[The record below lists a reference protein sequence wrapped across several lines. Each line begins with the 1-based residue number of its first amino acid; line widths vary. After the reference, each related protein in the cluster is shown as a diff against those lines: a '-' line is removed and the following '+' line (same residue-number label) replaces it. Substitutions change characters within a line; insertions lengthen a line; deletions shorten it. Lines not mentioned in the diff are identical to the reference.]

1 MKFLFTYVLNC
12 CIIISSMFGIRV
24 FGSCCI
30 TFFFLFFFL
39 FCKTN
44 MLFIQLVSLQL
55 FSKKTKRTTK
65 LQRTYFDE
73 NRRLEKFFDIYREKI
88 LRLLYSTNNRSSR
101 WNDFAILSTSF
112 LISIVNRINNK
123 NKPRTSRGLS
133 ILLRKSQ

>member
-1 MKFLFTYVLNC
+1 
-12 CIIISSMFGIRV
+12 
-24 FGSCCI
+24 
-30 TFFFLFFFL
+30 
-39 FCKTN
+39 

-101 WNDFAILSTSF
+101 WNDFAIFSTSF